1 MNSSAE
7 TEHSSPEEKTY
18 SVEIEYLPPMEKPYT
33 YPENNCSEDHS
44 ATLIRGVHGMVLMS
58 ETKITGKNACLL
70 HTMLNS
76 LKQTDIKDEA
86 LPENY
91 FEKEYNWFLI
101 DGKTYRLCSQTL
113 SLVNGIKGEGVF
125 LELDDVTLKYL
136 SDLKSFAQKD
146 YFSGEYKDGKL
157 YFRQRF
163 DVENSY
169 SLHIKKVS
177 IDMKSYATI
186 TFEAL
191 STRDLNIVV
200 SVTTDKT
207 SYDCIWAYDSKVV
220 SLKANKPQTFKL
232 KVSTDPS
239 ETFSHDF
246 SIYAFEHDTHDYT
259 EYSGY
264 YFELP
269 GYSKLLK

>member
-1 MNSSAE
+1 
-7 TEHSSPEEKTY
+7 
-18 SVEIEYLPPMEKPYT
+18 
-33 YPENNCSEDHS
+33 
-44 ATLIRGVHGMVLMS
+44 
-58 ETKITGKNACLL
+58 
-70 HTMLNS
+70 
-76 LKQTDIKDEA
+76 
-86 LPENY
+86 
-91 FEKEYNWFLI
+91 
-101 DGKTYRLCSQTL
+101 
-113 SLVNGIKGEGVF
+113 LVNGIKGEGVF

-200 SVTTDKT
+200 GVTTDKT
-207 SYDCIWAYDSKVV
+207 SYDCIWDNDSKVV

-239 ETFSHDF
+239 ETFFHDF
-246 SIYAFEHDTHDYT
+246 SIYAFDHDTHDYT
-259 EYSGY
+259 EYSSY
-264 YFELP
+264 YFDLP
-269 GYSKLLK
+269 PYSELLK